1 MSTLG
6 FDSYVEPLKLYLQKF
21 REVSK
26 VSPIMLLRKLRY
38 TIPFNFLNM
47 WIISQKYVITYI
59 IELT

>member
-21 REVSK
+21 REVSQ

-47 WIISQKYVITYI
+47 
-59 IELT
+59 